1 MGNGTTVGGSW
12 GIPEIFVPDAAPV
25 EERPEPWGTELTK
38 GTSFAAG
45 LTGVPDYA
53 LEIPGIEPWQ
63 EEAWRVQRQQ
73 ALSPRLAAARAME
86 GQIAGRKEARDAAI
100 RRARQA
106 AARSMFGIAGGIGN
120 LAGSGAVRSGLAQSG
135 IDRAL
140 AEGTARAQAASEIG
154 ALEMQMAQLP
164 PATEEALGQEAV
176 AEVLP
181 EMVATVD
188 THIGADDDAK
198 MRAIEKIRTMMLQ
211 YPWPEVHTA
220 GMQQIERLWQTI
232 GE

>member
-1 MGNGTTVGGSW
+1 MAEYGGSW
-12 GIPEIFVPDAAPV
+12 GVPSIVVPDEVGLP
-25 EERPEPWGTELTK
+25 EERTSPWGQTL
-38 GTSFAAG
+38 GAADD
-45 LTGVPDYA
+45 DYRA
-53 LEIPGIEPWQ
+53 IIPSISPWQ

-73 ALSPRLAAARAME
+73 ALSPRLAAARAIE
-86 GQIAGRKEARDAAI
+86 GQITGREEARDAAI

-140 AEGTARAQAASEIG
+140 AEGSARAQAASDIG

-188 THIGADDDAK
+188 ANIGSDDDAK
-198 MRAIEKIRTMMLQ
+198 IKAINKIKTMMTQ
-211 YPWPEVHTA
+211 YPWPEVHDA
-220 GMQQIERLWQTI
+220 GMQQIMRLWQTI
-232 GE
+232 DQ